1 MMVHKMWILIP
12 WAPLVVAWG
21 NLGDISVN
29 LGAVSGVQLVNA
41 DLAIQFRT
49 MYPYIVRIQFLGTWG
64 IEAFETPLM
73 KSSASYKKGIER
85 CSFLKKE
92 IWLITCGKSFR
103 IVDDF
108 FTLRTRFGLHDDSE
122 VSNSCLN
129 KTVQAERMSL
139 TEPWISRLGQ
149 GKMNSRP
156 AAGAEGIRRRRAW
169 ARGWR

>member
-1 MMVHKMWILIP
+1 MNSITLGIP
-12 WAPLVVAWG
+12 CRRLGKFWWHQCKSWG
-21 NLGDISVN
+21 CQRGPACQRRPCNTIQNHVPSHCSNPISWN
-29 LGAVSGVQLVNA
+29 MRHWSIWN
-41 DLAIQFRT
+41 T
-49 MYPYIVRIQFLGTWG
+49 SYEIVGLLQKRNWKVFIF
-64 IEAFETPLM
+64 
-73 KSSASYKKGIER
+73 
-85 CSFLKKE
+85 KKE

-169 ARGWR
+169 ARGWC